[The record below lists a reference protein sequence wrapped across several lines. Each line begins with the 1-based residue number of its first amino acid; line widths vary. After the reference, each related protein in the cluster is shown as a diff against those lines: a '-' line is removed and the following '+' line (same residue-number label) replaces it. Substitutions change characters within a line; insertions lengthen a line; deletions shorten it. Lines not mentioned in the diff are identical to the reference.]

1 MIYMIPLHIPPLK
14 LSETI
19 AFPSEDYIAKLK
31 DLFCKTFEK
40 ENVLFTSDGRNAIYL
55 ALNAI
60 GLKTNDKILIPGCV
74 CDAVREAIKP
84 ICKPVYVDIDS
95 RTFNIDAKK
104 IESNITK
111 NTKAILV
118 AHLYGNPCD
127 MKGIVDIAHDN
138 GLMLI
143 EDVAQALNGRY
154 NSKILGS
161 FGDFAMFSFRFTKDI
176 TSFRGG
182 ALLAN
187 DNINADLKSDSSFK
201 TFFRLFITLAAM
213 KQIKVTPA
221 AMYAPLKKYILFP
234 FFKESASKFNVND
247 RALSNYQCYLLY
259 QQLKKMDG
267 IIEKRRANA
276 KYYSK
281 ELKDVV
287 VVPKETKLWEHTYY
301 RYTMQSDKRDELYN
315 YLLKQGI
322 EADKMYDY
330 SLASLPNSIIA
341 SKTVL
346 NIPVH
351 HELTKKNLEKIVEAI
366 HEFTEMG

>member
-1 MIYMIPLHIPPLK
+1 MIPLHIPPLK
-14 LSETI
+14 LKDAITL
-19 AFPSEDYIAKLK
+19 PTEDYVSKLK
-31 DLFCKTFEK
+31 EYFSKNFKKDS
-40 ENVLFTSDGRNAIYL
+40 VVFTSDGRNAIYL
-55 ALNAI
+55 ALKTI
-60 GLKTNDKILIPGCV
+60 GLKRNDEILIPAYV
-74 CDAVREAIKP
+74 CDAVREAINP
-84 ICKPVYVDIDS
+84 ICRPVYVDIDKG
-95 RTFNIDAKK
+95 TFNIDVKK

-127 MKGIVDIAHDN
+127 MKEIADIAGDN
-138 GLMLI
+138 NLMLI
-143 EDVAQALNGRY
+143 EDVAQSLNGKY
-154 NSKILGS
+154 NGEKLGS

-187 DNINADLKSDSSFK
+187 EKINMNLKSDSSFK
-201 TFFRLFITLAAM
+201 AFFRLIITLAAM
-213 KQIKVTPA
+213 KQIKMTPA
-221 AMYAPLKKYILFP
+221 TIYAPLKKHILFP

-259 QQLKKMDG
+259 QQLKKMDS
-267 IIEKRRANA
+267 IIERRRANA

-287 VVPKETKLWEHTYY
+287 VVPKETKIGKHTYY
-301 RYTMQSDKRDELYN
+301 RYTIQSDKRDELFN
-315 YLLKQGI
+315 FLLKRGI

-330 SLASLPNSIIA
+330 CLAPLPNSIIA
-341 SKTVL
+341 SRNNL

-351 HELTKKNLEKIVEAI
+351 HELTKENSKKIVEAI
-366 HEFTEMG
+366 HEFKKVE